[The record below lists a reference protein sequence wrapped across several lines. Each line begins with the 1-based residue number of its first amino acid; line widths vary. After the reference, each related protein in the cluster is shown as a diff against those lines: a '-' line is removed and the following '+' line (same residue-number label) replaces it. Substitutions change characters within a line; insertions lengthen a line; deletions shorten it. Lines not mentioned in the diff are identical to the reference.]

1 MLVRSPDE
9 PMEEIKRDTRSH
21 EQHRVLAIRG
31 KSYCDSACVF
41 CVEKYS
47 DHPISPKVDETRRLI
62 LDGAGKY
69 NMLFFMNGEPTL
81 HAKLF
86 EYVATAK
93 ANGYRYFGMSSH
105 FRTFADPYFAMKVLD
120 AGFEFF
126 DISLHAAT
134 REAQLLVNPIGDEG
148 RSLIE
153 ALHGVRNLYEVA
165 RRTRRRV
172 AVTQKTVITRLN
184 YRDLLAIFRVTYRL
198 GVRSFI
204 FQPVKVS
211 GLDAEGLGIN
221 EDEFMPYVNE
231 LLRETE
237 GSGAEIKLYGMSQ
250 LGAYQSKNLVQEE
263 NVVRHAWGKKDG
275 KLSLTLREGDR
286 LIPDY
291 TPSESKIGYKVTVHL
306 PSMEDSATFEC
317 KDDQFILNAALASG
331 VSLPFGCRMGSCGM
345 CAGKLL
351 EGSVD
356 QSTQLVLTDDQV
368 AQGYVALC
376 QSKPKSDV
384 VLITHQDDELGVLVR
399 GFSPRSTFACS
410 TYLPVRLRATNADLD
425 VLVRGFSPRS
435 TFACSTYLPVRLRAT
450 NADLD
455 ETSRT
460 KDRSSWGLSGRL

>member
-1 MLVRSPDE
+1 MLTESLDD
-9 PMEEIKRDTRSH
+9 PMETTKRDTRSH
-21 EQHRVLAIRG
+21 EQHRVLSIRG
-31 KSYCDSACVF
+31 KSYCNSACVF
-41 CVEKYS
+41 CIEKYT
-47 DHPISPKVDETRRLI
+47 DHPIAPKVDETRRLI
-62 LDGAGKY
+62 LEGAGKY

-86 EYVATAK
+86 EYVETAK
-93 ANGYRYFGMSSH
+93 THGYRYFGMSSH
-105 FRTFADPYFAMKVLD
+105 FRTFADPYFALKVLD

-134 REAQLLVNPIGDEG
+134 REAQMLVNPIGDEG

-165 RRTRRRV
+165 RRTKRRIG
-172 AVTQKTVITRLN
+172 VTQKTVITRLN

-211 GLDAEGLGIN
+211 GLDSETNQDLAIN

-250 LGAYQSKNLVQEE
+250 LGAYQSRDLVQEE
-263 NVVRHAWGKKDG
+263 NVIRHAFGKVNG
-275 KLSLTLREGDR
+275 KLSLKLREGDL

-291 TPSESKIGYKVTVHL
+291 TPSESKIGYKITVHL
-306 PSMEDSATFEC
+306 PTMEDSATFEC

-351 EGSVD
+351 EGKVD
-356 QSTQLVLTDDQV
+356 QGSQFILREDQI

-376 QSKPKSDV
+376 QSKPLSDV
-384 VLITHQDDELGVLVR
+384 VLITHQDGELGVL
-399 GFSPRSTFACS
+399 A
-410 TYLPVRLRATNADLD
+410 
-425 VLVRGFSPRS
+425 
-435 TFACSTYLPVRLRAT
+435 
-450 NADLD
+450 
-455 ETSRT
+455 
-460 KDRSSWGLSGRL
+460 